1 MQTPKSAARSIITLT
16 TDFGLQDYYVS
27 AMKAVMLG
35 ISPSSRF
42 IDISHDIPPHDVMAA
57 AWILNNSAF
66 LYPENTVHLTVVDPG
81 VGTSRR
87 PVALKVNNQFFVGPD
102 NGLFTLVIQDYD
114 YEAVELNNSDFWA
127 IDTPSS
133 TFHGRDIFA
142 PVAAHLA
149 EDHNLSKFG
158 DTVDELYKYKWA
170 IPVADRDGVQ
180 GWIIHID
187 RYGNLITN
195 IGEQLIREHIGE
207 GSYNIYVGNT
217 KIREIVDTFASVSEG
232 EPAAYIGSSGM
243 LEIAINK
250 GDAKQMLDI
259 EKGSQISIIFNQ
271 S

>member
-1 MQTPKSAARSIITLT
+1 MQTPNSAAGPIITLT

-42 IDISHDIPPHDVMAA
+42 IDISHDVPPHDVMAA

-66 LYPENTVHLTVVDPG
+66 LFPERTVHLTVVDPG
-81 VGTSRR
+81 VGTTRR

-102 NGLFTLVIQDYD
+102 NGLFTLVTQDYD
-114 YEAVELNNSDFWA
+114 YEAVELTNKDYWA
-127 IDTPSS
+127 TTRTSS

-149 EDHNLSKFG
+149 EDG
-158 DTVDELYKYKWA
+158 DLHKLGEPIDELYKYKWA

-187 RYGNLITN
+187 HYGNLITN
-195 IGEQLIREHIGE
+195 IGEQLIKDHIGD
-207 GSYNIYVGNT
+207 GNYNIYVGNT
-217 KIREIVDTFASVSEG
+217 KIREIVDTFASVSQG

-250 GDAKQMLDI
+250 GNAKQMLDI
-259 EKGSQISIIFNQ
+259 EKGSPINIVLNQ